1 VPGNVFGDAR
11 HLISILCA
19 AALVLGALGCGGD
32 NGSGET
38 SAEETRPTET
48 EAAPEQPLSAEE
60 QRGRELFVDNCGTC
74 HTLEAAGTD
83 GSIGPNL
90 DEAQV
95 DEQAVLDT
103 IAEGPGQ
110 MPSNLVTGE
119 DARAV
124 AKFVANAG
132 PGV

>member
-1 VPGNVFGDAR
+1 VN
-11 HLISILCA
+11 SIRPRVALGFALAVVVLSA
-19 AALVLGALGCGGD
+19 AAGCGGED
-32 NGSGET
+32 GSGDTAGE
-38 SAEETRPTET
+38 ATRPTEST
-48 EAAPEQPLSAEE
+48 ANPEQPLSAEE
-60 QRGRELFVDNCGTC
+60 QRGRDLFVENCGTC

-95 DEQAVLDT
+95 DQQDMLDT

-110 MPSNLVTGE
+110 MPSNLVSGE

>member
-1 VPGNVFGDAR
+1 MRAR
-11 HLISILCA
+11 TVVGS
-19 AALVLGALGCGGD
+19 ALAVVALSALAVGCGGED
-32 NGSGET
+32 GGGET
-38 SAEETRPTET
+38 TD
-48 EAAPEQPLSAEE
+48 EAARAPEAPASPEQPLSPTE
-60 QRGRELFVDNCGTC
+60 QRGRELFVANCGTC
-74 HTLEAAGTD
+74 HTLEAAGTG

-95 DEQAVLDT
+95 DRQDVLDT

-110 MPSNLVTGE
+110 MPSNLLTGK

>member
-1 VPGNVFGDAR
+1 VEGR
-11 HLISILCA
+11 YLTTTLCA
-19 AALVLGALGCGGD
+19 VAAIVLGTLGCGDG
-32 NGSGET
+32 NGSGDT
-38 SAEETRPTET
+38 SGETRPTET
-48 EAAPEQPLSAEE
+48 EASPEQPLSAEE

-95 DEQAVLDT
+95 DEQDVLET